1 MQFTDDL
8 SSYVPDAIE
17 MVSSWNLS
25 DEEFFEAVR
34 QQAQLMSGIE
44 EYFHDNPYDHSEQ
57 LPLDLH

>member
-8 SSYVPDAIE
+8 ANYVPDAIE

-44 EYFHDNPYDHSEQ
+44 GYFNDTPYDLLEQ